1 MAAAHLPENFSF
13 DKGTIR
19 YRWRLFSAST
29 SPYGVETG
37 RMGIRLYSGDE
48 RFLDAL
54 AAMGNEDFILLG
66 DSRVHFWILP

>member
-19 YRWRLFSAST
+19 DRWRLFSAST